1 MALKHV
7 GRIKKSKSKVVV
19 AYRTIP
25 GDSKSC
31 VVVNTQVLGAD
42 EHDSLMTQ
50 VESQAGQSA
59 YEFAE
64 MMARA
69 SLPDGR
75 NMLAAFHTTGKM
87 MKLAVDDVEMQP
99 DHQTI
104 IPLNELNQMIA
115 DQKGVTIDELAL
127 QPNAPAK
134 TESKATPVAS
144 MQTADIKAPAQ
155 DSVLTDEDLAAQY
168 RSQADSLYKEA
179 KALRAQAEDLVPT
192 TKKSK
197 AKATASAAG

>member
-7 GRIKKSKSKVVV
+7 GRIKKSKNKVVV

-25 GDSKSC
+25 GDAKSA
-31 VVVNTQVLGAD
+31 VVVNTQALSAD
-42 EHDSLMTQ
+42 EHDSLMIQ

-75 NMLAAFHTTGKM
+75 NMLAALHTTGKM
-87 MKLAVDDVEMQP
+87 MKVAVEEVEMQP
-99 DHQTI
+99 DHQTT

-127 QPNAPAK
+127 QPNVPAK

-155 DSVLTDEDLAAQY
+155 DSVLSDEDLAAQY

>member
-7 GRIKKSKSKVVV
+7 GRIKKSKNKVVV

-25 GDSKSC
+25 GDAKSA
-31 VVVNTQVLGAD
+31 VVVNTQALSAD
-42 EHDSLMTQ
+42 EHDSLMIQ

-99 DHQTI
+99 DHQTT

-155 DSVLTDEDLAAQY
+155 DSVLSDEDLAAQY

>member
-7 GRIKKSKSKVVV
+7 GRIKKSKNKVVV

-25 GDSKSC
+25 GDAKSA
-31 VVVNTQVLGAD
+31 VVVNTQALSAD
-42 EHDSLMTQ
+42 EHDSLMIQ

-87 MKLAVDDVEMQP
+87 MKVAVEEVEMQP
-99 DHQTI
+99 DHQTT

-127 QPNAPAK
+127 QPNVPAK

-155 DSVLTDEDLAAQY
+155 DSVLSDEDLAAQY

-197 AKATASAAG
+197 ATATASAAG

>member
-7 GRIKKSKSKVVV
+7 GRIKKSKNKVVV

-25 GDSKSC
+25 GDAKSA
-31 VVVNTQVLGAD
+31 VVVNTQALSAD
-42 EHDSLMTQ
+42 EHDSLMIQ

-87 MKLAVDDVEMQP
+87 MKVAVEEVEMQP
-99 DHQTI
+99 DHQTT

-127 QPNAPAK
+127 QPNTPAN

-155 DSVLTDEDLAAQY
+155 DSVLSDEDLAAQY

-197 AKATASAAG
+197 AKATASAVG

>member
-7 GRIKKSKSKVVV
+7 GRIKKSKNKVVV

-25 GDSKSC
+25 GDAKSA
-31 VVVNTQVLGAD
+31 VIVNTQALSAD

-87 MKLAVDDVEMQP
+87 MKVAVDEVEMQP
-99 DHQTI
+99 DHQTL

-115 DQKGVTIDELAL
+115 DQKGVTIDELAV
-127 QPNAPAK
+127 QPNAPAN

-155 DSVLTDEDLAAQY
+155 DL
-168 RSQADSLYKEA
+168 SLIHI
-179 KALRAQAEDLVPT
+179 
-192 TKKSK
+192 
-197 AKATASAAG
+197 

>member
-7 GRIKKSKSKVVV
+7 GRIKKSKNKVVV

-25 GDSKSC
+25 GDAKSA
-31 VVVNTQVLGAD
+31 VIVNTQALSAD

-87 MKLAVDDVEMQP
+87 MKVAVDEVEMQP
-99 DHQTI
+99 DHQTL

-115 DQKGVTIDELAL
+115 DQKGVTIDELAV
-127 QPNAPAK
+127 QPNAPAN

-155 DSVLTDEDLAAQY
+155 DSVLTDKDLAAQY
-168 RSQADSLYKEA
+168 RSQADALYKEA
-179 KALRAQAEDLVPT
+179 KARRAQAEDLVPT

>member
-7 GRIKKSKSKVVV
+7 GRIKKSKNKVVV

-25 GDSKSC
+25 GDAKSA
-31 VVVNTQVLGAD
+31 VIVNTQALSAD
-42 EHDSLMTQ
+42 EHDSLMIQ

-87 MKLAVDDVEMQP
+87 MKVAVEEVEMQP
-99 DHQTI
+99 DHQTT

-127 QPNAPAK
+127 QPNVPAK
-134 TESKATPVAS
+134 SEATPVAS

-197 AKATASAAG
+197 AKATASAVG

>member
-7 GRIKKSKSKVVV
+7 GRIKKSKNKVVV

-31 VVVNTQVLGAD
+31 VVVNTQALSAD
-42 EHDSLMTQ
+42 EHDSLMVQ
-50 VESQAGQSA
+50 VESQAGQSS

-87 MKLAVDDVEMQP
+87 MKVAVEEVEMQP
-99 DHQTI
+99 DHQTT

-127 QPNAPAK
+127 QPNTPAN

-168 RSQADSLYKEA
+168 RSRADSLYKEA

>member
-7 GRIKKSKSKVVV
+7 GRIKKNKNKVVV

-25 GDSKSC
+25 GDAKSA
-31 VVVNTQVLGAD
+31 VVVNTQALSAD
-42 EHDSLMTQ
+42 EHDSLMIQ

-75 NMLAAFHTTGKM
+75 NMLAAFHKTGKM
-87 MKLAVDDVEMQP
+87 MKVAVEEVEMQP

-127 QPNAPAK
+127 QPNVPA
-134 TESKATPVAS
+134 TSEATPVAS
-144 MQTADIKAPAQ
+144 MQTADIKAPQQ
-155 DSVLTDEDLAAQY
+155 DTVLSDEDLAAQY

-179 KALRAQAEDLVPT
+179 KALRAQAEELVPT
-192 TKKSK
+192 IKKSK
-197 AKATASAAG
+197 AKATASAVG

>member
-7 GRIKKSKSKVVV
+7 GRIKKSKNKVVV

-31 VVVNTQVLGAD
+31 VVVNTQALSAD
-42 EHDSLMTQ
+42 EHDSLMVQ
-50 VESQAGQSA
+50 VESQAGQSS

-87 MKLAVDDVEMQP
+87 MKVAVEEVEMQP
-99 DHQTI
+99 DHQTT

-127 QPNAPAK
+127 QPNTPAN

-155 DSVLTDEDLAAQY
+155 DSVLSDEDLAAQY

-197 AKATASAAG
+197 AKATASAVG

>member
-1 MALKHV
+1 M
-7 GRIKKSKSKVVV
+7 I
-19 AYRTIP
+19 
-25 GDSKSC
+25 
-31 VVVNTQVLGAD
+31 
-42 EHDSLMTQ
+42 Q

-75 NMLAAFHTTGKM
+75 NMLAAFHKTGKM
-87 MKLAVDDVEMQP
+87 MKVAVEEVEMQP

-127 QPNAPAK
+127 QPNVPA
-134 TESKATPVAS
+134 TSEATPVAS
-144 MQTADIKAPAQ
+144 MQTADIKAPQQ
-155 DSVLTDEDLAAQY
+155 DTVLSDEDLAAQY

-179 KALRAQAEDLVPT
+179 KALRAQAEELVPT
-192 TKKSK
+192 IKKSK

>member
-7 GRIKKSKSKVVV
+7 GRIKKSKNKVVV

-31 VVVNTQVLGAD
+31 VVVNTQALSAD
-42 EHDSLMTQ
+42 EHDSLMVQ
-50 VESQAGQSA
+50 VESQAGQSS

-87 MKLAVDDVEMQP
+87 MKVAVEEVEMQP
-99 DHQTI
+99 DHQTT

-127 QPNAPAK
+127 QPNTPAN

-144 MQTADIKAPAQ
+144 MQTADIEAPAQ
-155 DSVLTDEDLAAQY
+155 DSVLSDEDLAAQY

>member
-7 GRIKKSKSKVVV
+7 GRIKKSKNKVVV

-31 VVVNTQVLGAD
+31 VVVNTQALSAD
-42 EHDSLMTQ
+42 EHDSLMVQ
-50 VESQAGQSA
+50 VESQAGQSS

-87 MKLAVDDVEMQP
+87 MKVAVEEVEMQP
-99 DHQTI
+99 DHQTT

-127 QPNAPAK
+127 QPNTPAN

>member
-7 GRIKKSKSKVVV
+7 GRIKKSKNKVVV

-25 GDSKSC
+25 GDAKSA
-31 VVVNTQVLGAD
+31 VIVNTQALSAD

-75 NMLAAFHTTGKM
+75 NMLAAFHKTGKM
-87 MKLAVDDVEMQP
+87 MKVAVEEVEMQP

-127 QPNAPAK
+127 QPNVPAQS
-134 TESKATPVAS
+134 EATPVAS
-144 MQTADIKAPAQ
+144 MQTADIKAPQQ
-155 DSVLTDEDLAAQY
+155 DTVLSDEDLAAQY

-179 KALRAQAEDLVPT
+179 KALRAQAEELVPT
-192 TKKSK
+192 IKKSK
-197 AKATASAAG
+197 AKATASAVG

>member
-7 GRIKKSKSKVVV
+7 GRIKKSKNKVVV

-25 GDSKSC
+25 GDAKSA
-31 VVVNTQVLGAD
+31 VIVNTQALSAD

-87 MKLAVDDVEMQP
+87 MKVAVDEVEMQP
-99 DHQTI
+99 DHQTL

-127 QPNAPAK
+127 QPNVPAQS
-134 TESKATPVAS
+134 EATPVAS

>member
-7 GRIKKSKSKVVV
+7 GRIKKSKNKVVV

-25 GDSKSC
+25 GDAKSA
-31 VVVNTQVLGAD
+31 VVVNTQALSAD
-42 EHDSLMTQ
+42 EHDSLMIQ

-87 MKLAVDDVEMQP
+87 MKVAVEEVEMQP

-127 QPNAPAK
+127 QPNVPA
-134 TESKATPVAS
+134 TSEATPVAS
-144 MQTADIKAPAQ
+144 MQTADIKAPQQ
-155 DSVLTDEDLAAQY
+155 DTVLSDEDLAAQY

-179 KALRAQAEDLVPT
+179 KALRAQAEELVPT
-192 TKKSK
+192 IKKSK
-197 AKATASAAG
+197 AKATASAVG

>member
-7 GRIKKSKSKVVV
+7 GRIKKSKNKVVV

-25 GDSKSC
+25 GDAKSA
-31 VVVNTQVLGAD
+31 VVVNTQALSAD
-42 EHDSLMTQ
+42 EHDSLMIQ

-87 MKLAVDDVEMQP
+87 MKVAVEEVEMQP
-99 DHQTI
+99 DHQTT

-127 QPNAPAK
+127 QPNVPAQS
-134 TESKATPVAS
+134 EATPVAS

-155 DSVLTDEDLAAQY
+155 DSVLSDEDLAAQY

-197 AKATASAAG
+197 AKATASAVG

>member
-31 VVVNTQVLGAD
+31 VVVNTQALGAD

-144 MQTADIKAPAQ
+144 MQTADIKAQAQ
-155 DSVLTDEDLAAQY
+155 DSVLSDEDLAAQY

>member
-7 GRIKKSKSKVVV
+7 GRIKKSKKKVVV

-31 VVVNTQVLGAD
+31 VVVNTQALSAD
-42 EHDSLMTQ
+42 EHDSLMVQ
-50 VESQAGQSA
+50 VESQAGQSS

-87 MKLAVDDVEMQP
+87 MKVAVEEVEMQP
-99 DHQTI
+99 DHQTT

-127 QPNAPAK
+127 QPNTPAN